1 MEMSRKA
8 AVTWDVLSELKKKK
22 KKNKRALG
30 LFLPPS

>member
-22 KKNKRALG
+22 NKRALG